1 MASNFGI
8 DLDLTK
14 SLFSIP
20 KTRFLGIEIF
30 GFNELDLE
38 IFNTKSIH
46 KAWSPKGWD
55 LRH

>member
-1 MASNFGI
+1 MASSFGI
-8 DLDLTK
+8 DLGLTK

-46 KAWSPKGWD
+46 KA
-55 LRH
+55 